1 MISVN
6 RSRSG
11 IRMMSASRSA
21 GIVENVCD
29 ALSVLP
35 EASALPYWPGWQ
47 STKYSPISDCGR
59 DWHDASERNA
69 PNPFVVT
76 WTVTSASSLFWQ
88 WACLSV

>member
-6 RSRSG
+6 RSRWG

-29 ALSVLP
+29 AFSVLR
-35 EASALPYWPGWQ
+35 EASAFPYCPGWQ

-59 DWHDASERNA
+59 DWHDASDRKA
-69 PNPFVVT
+69 PNPLVVT
-76 WTVTSASSLFWQ
+76 WTVTSASNGLWQ
-88 WACLSV
+88 